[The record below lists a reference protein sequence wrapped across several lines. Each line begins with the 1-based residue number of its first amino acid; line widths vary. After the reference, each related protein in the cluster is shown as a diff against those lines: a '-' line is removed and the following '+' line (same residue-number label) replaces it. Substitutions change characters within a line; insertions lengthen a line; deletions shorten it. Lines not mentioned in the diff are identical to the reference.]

1 MPEISRFMGIIIK
14 MFFDDHN
21 PPHFHVEYGGNKAV
35 IRISDFAL
43 MEGKLPPKI
52 HGLVIEWSSLHREE
66 LEQDWEQ
73 AKQSKPLFK
82 IQPLE

>member
-1 MPEISRFMGIIIK
+1 MLRGAYARNKKI
-14 MFFDDHN
+14 
-21 PPHFHVEYGGNKAV
+21 YGEAV

-43 MEGKLPPKI
+43 LEGKLPPKI

-82 IQPLE
+82 IEPLE

>member
-1 MPEISRFMGIIIK
+1 
-14 MFFDDHN
+14 
-21 PPHFHVEYGGNKAV
+21 
-35 IRISDFAL
+35 L
-43 MEGKLPPKI
+43 EGKLPPKI

-82 IQPLE
+82 IEPLE

>member
-1 MPEISRFMGIIIK
+1 MPEISRFMGLSLNGVP
-14 MFFDDHN
+14 F
-21 PPHFHVEYGGNKAV
+21 
-35 IRISDFAL
+35 
-43 MEGKLPPKI
+43 
-52 HGLVIEWSSLHREE
+52 IEKN